1 MWAGLAG
8 AVFIMCIMLNSFGLA
23 WASIAAKIWL
33 MHAGMARFWLRGR
46 EKVLGTNL
54 LLNMVPGPF
63 AVSCLEQ

>member
-33 MHAGMARFWLRGR
+33 MPAGMARFWLRG
-46 EKVLGTNL
+46 EKASGTKL
-54 LLNMVPGPF
+54 LLDMVPGSF
-63 AVSCLEQ
+63 AVSCPKQ